1 MCRFRSA
8 VIVIASIVM
17 LLGAAGTVALLHTL
31 SHYATQAP
39 ISAEGKI
46 SLLVPI
52 ALFLTFAVLSVVLI
66 SHLLWSILRR
76 NGSGGKEG

>member
-1 MCRFRSA
+1 MRRFRSA

-17 LLGAAGTVALLHTL
+17 LLGAAGTVALLYAL
-31 SHYATQAP
+31 SRYATQTP

-52 ALFLTFAVLSVVLI
+52 ALLLTFAVLSVVLI
-66 SHLLWSILRR
+66 CRLLQLILQR
-76 NGSGGKEG
+76 NGPRGKEG

>member
-17 LLGAAGTVALLHTL
+17 LLGAAGMMALLHML
-31 SHYATQAP
+31 SRYATQAP
-39 ISAEGKI
+39 LSTEGKI

-52 ALFLTFAVLSVVLI
+52 ALLLTFAVLSAVLI
-66 SHLLWSILRR
+66 YRLLRSISRR
-76 NGSGGKEG
+76 NGSQGMEG